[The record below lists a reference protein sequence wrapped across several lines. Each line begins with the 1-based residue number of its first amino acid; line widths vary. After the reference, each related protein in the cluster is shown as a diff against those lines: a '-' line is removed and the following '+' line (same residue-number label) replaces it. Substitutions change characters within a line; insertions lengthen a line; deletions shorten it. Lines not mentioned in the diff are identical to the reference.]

1 MTDPFLGA
9 DDLADQ
15 LRSIVSGVV
24 QAKVPLAPLAR
35 WRIGGPCLVY
45 VEPTTGAEVADL
57 LAFMR
62 HRPEPVFIMG
72 DATNV
77 LFDSRGFRGVVIRIG
92 QRMSSIDIDGDEVTA
107 GAGIWVPALARR
119 TANAGLSGLEHIV
132 GIPGSLGGLIAMNGG
147 SNRRGIG
154 ENVLTVTC
162 VDRNGEI
169 LHLCR
174 AACEFGYRQSGI
186 QTANLTVI
194 ESRLSLELSTV
205 KAVRANM
212 LEVLRSRRLRFPK
225 KLPNCGSTFV
235 SSPEMFEAVG
245 PPGRVIEAAGL
256 KGLRYGAAA
265 ISELHANFIVN
276 LGGATSDEVLYL
288 ISLTHK
294 TVERMT
300 GYTMACEVK
309 YLDPEGALE
318 PAHTPAKERWPD
330 SLVRTESWEA

>member
-45 VEPTTGAEVADL
+45 VEPSTGAEVADV

-62 HRPEPVFIMG
+62 QRPEPVFIMG

-92 QRMSSIDIDGDEVTA
+92 QRMSSIDIDGDEVNA

-154 ENVLTVTC
+154 ENVETLTC
-162 VDRNGEI
+162 VDRHGQTMQ
-169 LHLCR
+169 LAR
-174 AACEFGYRQSGI
+174 ADCEFGYRQSLI
-186 QTANLTVI
+186 QTTNLTVI
-194 ESRLSLELSTV
+194 EARLRLELSTV
-205 KAVRANM
+205 KAVRDAM
-212 LEVLRSRRLRFPK
+212 LAVLRSRRHRFPK
-225 KLPNCGSTFV
+225 KQPNCGSTFV

-256 KGLRYGAAA
+256 KGFRRGGAAF
-265 ISELHANFIVN
+265 SELHANFIIN
-276 LGGATSDEVLYL
+276 LGDATSDDVLSL
-288 ISLTHK
+288 IAVASQV
-294 TVERMT
+294 VERQT
-300 GYTMACEVK
+300 GYRMRSEVK
-309 YLDPEGALE
+309 FLDIDGTLLSADLPALE
-318 PAHTPAKERWPD
+318 RWGG
-330 SLVRTESWEA
+330 SLPRVYV